1 MVLVWSN
8 ELSVGNAVIDSEHR
22 NLIVMVNGLEAAIRA
37 KDGSSLSQELEQ
49 IEYWLC
55 AHFKNEKRIASAV
68 GFDVARIESLH
79 RSLLE
84 EFQRMKNRLDALNG
98 TWSDRVAKQWYRHL
112 CEWITGHVVEKD
124 MLMKPVLESHEYNFC
139 G

>member
-1 MVLVWSN
+1 MALVWSS
-8 ELSVGNAVIDSEHR
+8 ELSVGNAIIDSEHR
-22 NLIVMVNGLEAAIRA
+22 NLIVMVSGLEAAIKA

-68 GFDVARIESLH
+68 GLDLTRIESVH
-79 RSLLE
+79 RNLLE
-84 EFQRMKNRLDALNG
+84 EFHRVRDKLDAMG
-98 TWSDRVAKQWYRHL
+98 DMWSDKVARQCYQHL
-112 CEWITGHVVEKD
+112 CDWITGHVVKED
-124 MLMKPVLESHEYNFC
+124 MLMKPTLKKHEYNFF

>member
-22 NLIVMVNGLEAAIRA
+22 HLIVMVNSLEATIKAR
-37 KDGSSLSQELEQ
+37 DGSSLSQELEQ

-68 GFDVARIESLH
+68 GVDVAGIELVH
-79 RSLLE
+79 RNLLK
-84 EFQRMKNRLDALNG
+84 EFHRMKDELKAMSRI
-98 TWSDRVAKQWYRHL
+98 WSDRVAKQYYQHL
-112 CEWITGHVVEKD
+112 SEWITGHIVEKD
-124 MLMKPVLESHEYNFC
+124 MLMKPVLKAHEYNFC